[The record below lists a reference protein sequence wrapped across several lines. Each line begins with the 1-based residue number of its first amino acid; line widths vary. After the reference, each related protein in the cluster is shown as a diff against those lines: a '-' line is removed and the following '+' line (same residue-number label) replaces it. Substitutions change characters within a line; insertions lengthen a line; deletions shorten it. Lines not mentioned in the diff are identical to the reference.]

1 MNEEEMRQAMAAL
14 EVYKAQLDS
23 IAQNMQLIQLSL
35 DELAR
40 AKETLTQ
47 YSKAAPD
54 SEILVPIGGSSFV
67 FAKVATNSK
76 ALVGVG
82 TGVTVE
88 KSMDEAIKTV
98 EERNLELIDT
108 LKKLA
113 DKRAGMEAEAGRL
126 SQAVEAEYQKLQQEY
141 EAGAVKQ

>member
-1 MNEEEMRQAMAAL
+1 MNESELQQAMAAL
-14 EVYKAQLDS
+14 DVYKAQLDS
-23 IAQNMQLIQLSL
+23 IVQNMQLIQLSL

-67 FAKVATNSK
+67 YAKVATNTK

-88 KSMDEAIKTV
+88 KSMEEAIKTV
-98 EERNLELIDT
+98 EERNNELVDT

-113 DKRAGMEAEAGRL
+113 DKRAGIEAEAARL
-126 SQAVEAEYQKLQQEY
+126 SQAVEAEYQMMQHPQLESTMK
-141 EAGAVKQ
+141 K